1 MTPEERQLLS
11 ALAQRVKTVPPQQK
25 DPEAEQFIRQLVME
39 RPDTPYVLAQTV
51 IMQDFALRNA
61 QSQIEDLQRQMSEM
75 APPAQERPGSFLG
88 GLFGRS
94 PSPQP
99 STSSSGSVPR
109 VNPWGNPDM
118 PPPGYGGAP
127 GQGQGYGAPPGQ
139 GQGYGAPPG
148 QGYGT
153 PPQGPVMQPAQT
165 GSFLRGAASTA
176 VGVAGG
182 ALLFQGI
189 NSLFSGHHGFSNSA
203 LAGVNPQDSLSE
215 KTIANNSYDQGSGGG
230 LQQADF
236 GGDAADYG
244 DDADFG
250 GDDDQFA

>member
-11 ALAQRVKTVPPQQK
+11 ALAQRVTNVPPQQT
-25 DPEAEQFIRQLVME
+25 DPEAEQFIRQLVIQ

-61 QSQIEDLQRQMSEM
+61 QSQIEELQRQLSQM

-109 VNPWGNPDM
+109 VNPWGNPDT
-118 PPPGYGGAP
+118 PPPGYGAGP
-127 GQGQGYGAPPGQ
+127 GQGQA
-139 GQGYGAPPG
+139 YGAPPG
-148 QGYGT
+148 QGYGA

-203 LAGVNPQDSLSE
+203 LAGVNPQESLSE
-215 KTIANNSYDQGSGGG
+215 KTIAHNDEGSGG

-236 GGDAADYG
+236 GGDAADFG

>member
-11 ALAQRVKTVPPQQK
+11 ALAQRIKNVPPQQK

-61 QSQIEDLQRQMSEM
+61 QSQIEELQRQLSEM

-109 VNPWGNPDM
+109 VNPWGNADT
-118 PPPGYGGAP
+118 PPPGYGAAP
-127 GQGQGYGAPPGQ
+127 GQGYGA
-139 GQGYGAPPG
+139 APG
-148 QGYGT
+148 QGYGP
-153 PPQGPVMQPAQT
+153 PPQGPVMQPSQT

-189 NSLFSGHHGFSNSA
+189 NSLFSGHHGFSSSA

-215 KTIANNSYDQGSGGG
+215 KTIVNHNYDEGGSGGG

-236 GGDAADYG
+236 GGDAADFGG
-244 DDADFG
+244 DEDFG

>member
-11 ALAQRVKTVPPQQK
+11 ALAQRVKNVPPQQK

-61 QSQIEDLQRQMSEM
+61 QSQIEELQRQLSEM

-94 PSPQP
+94 QSPQP

-109 VNPWGNPDM
+109 VNPWSNPDT
-118 PPPGYGGAP
+118 PPPGYGAAP
-127 GQGQGYGAPPGQ
+127 GQGQGYG
-139 GQGYGAPPG
+139 YGP
-148 QGYGT
+148 
-153 PPQGPVMQPAQT
+153 PPQGPVMQPSQT

-189 NSLFSGHHGFSNSA
+189 NSLFSGHHGSSSA

-215 KTIANNSYDQGSGGG
+215 KTIVNNSYDEGDRGGG

-236 GGDAADYG
+236 GGDAADFGG
-244 DDADFG
+244 DEDFG
-250 GDDDQFA
+250 GDDDDQFA

>member
-61 QSQIEDLQRQMSEM
+61 QSQIEELQRQMSEM

-109 VNPWGNPDM
+109 VNPWSNPDM

-139 GQGYGAPPG
+139 GQLRCASRPRLWHSATGPRRSRRR
-148 QGYGT
+148 
-153 PPQGPVMQPAQT
+153 QGP
-165 GSFLRGAASTA
+165 SFGARQARRLESREAPCFSRASTPC
-176 VGVAGG
+176 
-182 ALLFQGI
+182 FQAI
-189 NSLFSGHHGFSNSA
+189 TVFRTRPWRAST
-203 LAGVNPQDSLSE
+203 P
-215 KTIANNSYDQGSGGG
+215 KTA
-230 LQQADF
+230 
-236 GGDAADYG
+236 
-244 DDADFG
+244 
-250 GDDDQFA
+250 

>member
-11 ALAQRVKTVPPQQK
+11 ALAQRVKNVPPQQK

-61 QSQIEDLQRQMSEM
+61 QSQIEELQRQLSEM

-94 PSPQP
+94 QPPQP
-99 STSSSGSVPR
+99 SSSSSSSSSGSVPR
-109 VNPWGNPDM
+109 VNPWGQPDA
-118 PPPGYGGAP
+118 PPPGWGSGP
-127 GQGQGYGAPPGQ
+127 GGYGQ
-139 GQGYGAPPG
+139 
-148 QGYGT
+148 
-153 PPQGPVMQPAQT
+153 PPQGPTMQPSQT

-189 NSLFSGHHGFSNSA
+189 NSMFSGNHGLTTSA
-203 LAGVNPQDSLSE
+203 LAGTTPPDSLTE
-215 KTIANNSYDQGSGGG
+215 RTIANNDDQGG

-236 GGDAADYG
+236 GGDADFG

>member
-11 ALAQRVKTVPPQQK
+11 ALAQRIKNVPPQQK

-61 QSQIEDLQRQMSEM
+61 QSQIEELQRQLSEM

-109 VNPWGNPDM
+109 VNPWGNADT
-118 PPPGYGGAP
+118 PPPGYGA
-127 GQGQGYGAPPGQ
+127 A
-139 GQGYGAPPG
+139 PG
-148 QGYGT
+148 QGYGP

-189 NSLFSGHHGFSNSA
+189 NSLFSGHHGFSTSA

-215 KTIANNSYDQGSGGG
+215 KTIEGPGGAGGG

-236 GGDAADYG
+236 GGDAADFGG
-244 DDADFG
+244 DEDFG

>member
-11 ALAQRVKTVPPQQK
+11 ALAQRVKNVPPQQK

-61 QSQIEDLQRQMSEM
+61 QSQIEELQRQLSQM

-109 VNPWGNPDM
+109 VNPWGNPDT
-118 PPPGYGGAP
+118 PPPGYGAAP
-127 GQGQGYGAPPGQ
+127 GQGQRAP
-139 GQGYGAPPG
+139 GQGYGA
-148 QGYGT
+148 

-182 ALLFQGI
+182 AMLFQGI

-215 KTIANNSYDQGSGGG
+215 KTIANNSYDEGSGGG

-236 GGDAADYG
+236 GGDAADFG

>member
-11 ALAQRVKTVPPQQK
+11 ALAQRVKNVPPQQK

-61 QSQIEDLQRQMSEM
+61 QAQIEELQRQLSQM

-99 STSSSGSVPR
+99 STSSPGGSVPR
-109 VNPWGNPDM
+109 VNPWGNPDA
-118 PPPGYGGAP
+118 PPPGYSAGP
-127 GQGQGYGAPPGQ
+127 GQGYGA
-139 GQGYGAPPG
+139 
-148 QGYGT
+148 
-153 PPQGPVMQPAQT
+153 PPQGPVMQPSQT
-165 GSFLRGAASTA
+165 GSFLRSAASTA
-176 VGVAGG
+176 AGVAGG

-189 NSLFSGHHGFSNSA
+189 NSLFSGHPGFSSSA

-215 KTIANNSYDQGSGGG
+215 TTIVNNYYDDRDRAGGADDG

-236 GGDAADYG
+236 GGDADFG
-244 DDADFG
+244 SDADFG
-250 GDDDQFA
+250 GGGDDFA

>member
-11 ALAQRVKTVPPQQK
+11 ALAQRVTNVPPQQT
-25 DPEAEQFIRQLVME
+25 DPEAEQFIRQLVMQ

-61 QSQIEDLQRQMSEM
+61 QSQIEELQRQLSHM

-109 VNPWGNPDM
+109 VNPWGNPDA
-118 PPPGYGGAP
+118 PPPGHGYGAGP
-127 GQGQGYGAPPGQ
+127 GQGYGAAP
-139 GQGYGAPPG
+139 GQGYGA
-148 QGYGT
+148 

-215 KTIANNSYDQGSGGG
+215 KTIANTSYDEGGGG

-236 GGDAADYG
+236 GGDAADFG

>member
-11 ALAQRVKTVPPQQK
+11 ALAQRVSNVPPQQT
-25 DPEAEQFIRQLVME
+25 DPEAEQFIRQLVMQ

-61 QSQIEDLQRQMSEM
+61 QSQIEELQRQLSQM

-88 GLFGRS
+88 GLFGRP

-109 VNPWGNPDM
+109 VNPWGNPDA
-118 PPPGYGGAP
+118 PPPGYGAGP
-127 GQGQGYGAPPGQ
+127 GQGYGA
-139 GQGYGAPPG
+139 
-148 QGYGT
+148 

-182 ALLFQGI
+182 AMLFQGI

-203 LAGVNPQDSLSE
+203 LAGVNPQESLSE
-215 KTIANNSYDQGSGGG
+215 KTIAHNPSDEGGG

-236 GGDAADYG
+236 GGDSADFG
-244 DDADFG
+244 DEADFG

>member
-11 ALAQRVKTVPPQQK
+11 ALAQRVKNVPPQQK

-61 QSQIEDLQRQMSEM
+61 QSQIEELQRQMSEM

-109 VNPWGNPDM
+109 VNPWGQPDA
-118 PPPGYGGAP
+118 PPPGYGSGP
-127 GQGQGYGAPPGQ
+127 GYGYGQPPQ
-139 GQGYGAPPG
+139 Q
-148 QGYGT
+148 
-153 PPQGPVMQPAQT
+153 PQGPVMQPSQT
-165 GSFLRGAASTA
+165 GNFLRGAASTA
-176 VGVAGG
+176 AGVAGG

-189 NSLFSGHHGFSNSA
+189 SSLFSGHQGFASSA
-203 LAGVNPQDSLSE
+203 LSGINPQDSLSE
-215 KTIANNSYDQGSGGG
+215 KTIVNNYYDERPGGRDNDG

-236 GGDAADYG
+236 GGDAADFG

-250 GDDDQFA
+250 GGGDDYA

>member
-61 QSQIEDLQRQMSEM
+61 QSQIEELQRQMSEM

-109 VNPWGNPDM
+109 VNPWSNPDM
-118 PPPGYGGAP
+118 P
-127 GQGQGYGAPPGQ
+127 PPGQ

-148 QGYGT
+148 QGYGP

>member
-11 ALAQRVKTVPPQQK
+11 ALAQRVKNVPPQQK

-61 QSQIEDLQRQMSEM
+61 QSQIEELQRQLSE
-75 APPAQERPGSFLG
+75 AAPPPAQERPGSFLG

-99 STSSSGSVPR
+99 TTSSSGSVPR
-109 VNPWGNPDM
+109 VNPWGQPDA
-118 PPPGYGGAP
+118 PPPGYGSGP
-127 GQGQGYGAPPGQ
+127 GYGYGQ
-139 GQGYGAPPG
+139 
-148 QGYGT
+148 
-153 PPQGPVMQPAQT
+153 PPQGPVMQPSQT
-165 GSFLRGAASTA
+165 GNFLRGAASTA
-176 VGVAGG
+176 AGVAGG

-189 NSLFSGHHGFSNSA
+189 NSLFSGHQGFGSSA
-203 LAGVNPQDSLSE
+203 LSGISPQDSLSE
-215 KTIANNSYDQGSGGG
+215 KTIVNNYYDERPGGRDDAG
-230 LQQADF
+230 AQRADF
-236 GGDAADYG
+236 GGDADFG

-250 GDDDQFA
+250 GGGDDYA

>member
-11 ALAQRVKTVPPQQK
+11 ALAQRVTNVPPQQT
-25 DPEAEQFIRQLVME
+25 DPEAEQFIRQLVMQ

-61 QSQIEDLQRQMSEM
+61 QSQIEELQRQLSQM
-75 APPAQERPGSFLG
+75 APPVQERPGSFLG

-109 VNPWGNPDM
+109 VNPWGNPDT
-118 PPPGYGGAP
+118 P
-127 GQGQGYGAPPGQ
+127 
-139 GQGYGAPPG
+139 PPG
-148 QGYGT
+148 QGYGAGPGQGYGAGPGQGYGA

-203 LAGVNPQDSLSE
+203 LAGVNPQESLSE
-215 KTIANNSYDQGSGGG
+215 KTIAHNSPDEGSGG

-236 GGDAADYG
+236 GGDSADFG

>member
-11 ALAQRVKTVPPQQK
+11 ALAQRVKDVPPQQK

-61 QSQIEDLQRQMSEM
+61 QSQIEELQRQLSQM
-75 APPAQERPGSFLG
+75 APPPPQQERPGSFLG

-94 PSPQP
+94 QSPQP

-109 VNPWGNPDM
+109 VNPWGQPDA
-118 PPPGYGGAP
+118 PPPGWGSR
-127 GQGQGYGAPPGQ
+127 QGGYGQ
-139 GQGYGAPPG
+139 
-148 QGYGT
+148 
-153 PPQGPVMQPAQT
+153 PPQGPTMQPAQT
-165 GSFLRGAASTA
+165 GSFLRGAATTA

-189 NSLFSGHHGFSNSA
+189 NSMFSGNHGLSTGA
-203 LAGVNPQDSLSE
+203 LAGTTPPDSLTE
-215 KTIANNSYDQGSGGG
+215 RTIANNDQGG

-236 GGDAADYG
+236 GGDSDFG
-244 DDADFG
+244 GDADFG
-250 GDDDQFA
+250 GEGDDFA

>member
-11 ALAQRVKTVPPQQK
+11 ALAQRVQNVPPQQT
-25 DPEAEQFIRQLVME
+25 DPEAEQFIRQLVMQ

-61 QSQIEDLQRQMSEM
+61 ESQIQELQRQLSEM

-99 STSSSGSVPR
+99 STYSPGPSGSVPR
-109 VNPWGNPDM
+109 VNPWGQPDA
-118 PPPGYGGAP
+118 PPPGWGTRQGGP
-127 GQGQGYGAPPGQ
+127 GGSGPGGYGQA
-139 GQGYGAPPG
+139 
-148 QGYGT
+148 
-153 PPQGPVMQPAQT
+153 PQGPTMQPAQT

-189 NSLFSGHHGFSNSA
+189 SSMFSGNHGLSTGA
-203 LAGVNPQDSLSE
+203 LAGTHPQDSLTGS
-215 KTIANNSYDQGSGGG
+215 TFGNNDQG

-236 GGDAADYG
+236 GGDADFG
-244 DDADFG
+244 DDSADFG